1 MKKKIALCTGITG
14 QDASYL
20 AELLLNKGYDVHGLI
35 RRCST
40 SNTGRIDGMNIT
52 LHYGDLADS
61 STIMNILSEINPSE
75 IYNLGAQSHV
85 KISFDVPDYTA
96 DITGIGTLRLL
107 EAMRKV
113 CPTARFYQ
121 AGSSEQFGSSPS
133 PQNESTPFI
142 PQSPYAAAKIFS
154 YHIVHIYR
162 KSYGLFATNGL
173 LFNHTSEKRSD
184 NFVTRKIT
192 KAATR
197 IKLGLQDKLY
207 LGNIDTYRD
216 WGHARDYINAIWL
229 MLQHTEPDDFVIASG
244 ESHSV
249 KEFLEISFDLLGLD
263 PYKYLKIDTSLNR
276 PLEVNHLLG
285 NPEKAKRILKWEPK
299 ISFKELVQIMI
310 DNDMAIAQKE
320 KKMLGVL

>member
-1 MKKKIALCTGITG
+1 
-14 QDASYL
+14 
-20 AELLLNKGYDVHGLI
+20 
-35 RRCST
+35 
-40 SNTGRIDGMNIT
+40 
-52 LHYGDLADS
+52 
-61 STIMNILSEINPSE
+61 
-75 IYNLGAQSHV
+75 
-85 KISFDVPDYTA
+85 
-96 DITGIGTLRLL
+96 LL